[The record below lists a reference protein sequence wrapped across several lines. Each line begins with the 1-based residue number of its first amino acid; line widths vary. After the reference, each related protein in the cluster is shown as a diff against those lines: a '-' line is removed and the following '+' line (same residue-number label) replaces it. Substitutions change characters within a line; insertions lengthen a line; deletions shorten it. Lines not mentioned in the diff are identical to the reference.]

1 MHRIQIYEIRDIY
14 LLKNHG
20 NLSEINPYGF
30 AYTLGDFGVTMGQVL
45 SLPMILLGVVLLCTS
60 VLRKQKLEKN
70 VSS

>member
-1 MHRIQIYEIRDIY
+1 MA
-14 LLKNHG
+14 LL
-20 NLSEINPYGF
+20 I
-30 AYTLGDFGVTMGQVL
+30 LGDFGVTMGQVL